1 YKAAELLEEEPKNLE
16 EAQKIYEENFNDDAI
31 RDILLS
37 ELQNT
42 YGYTLEPHETYTAI
56 IEKINNRT
64 FELVELEQAF
74 RDIEQ
79 SDKIYLGLFNDVDLQ
94 STRLGP
100 NPQKRNDRISAVMQ
114 RLEQVDLTEYGGDAL
129 GDAYE
134 YLIGQF
140 ASESGKKAGEFYT
153 PQAVSNLMTQIA
165 ILGKENKRGL
175 TVYDPIMGS
184 GSLLLNAKA
193 YSDQPNSIYYFGQ
206 EVNTTTLNLARMNMI
221 LHNVGIGQQKFRNG
235 DTLDDDWPTDEP
247 TNFDMVLMNPPYSA
261 KWSAS
266 NAFLEDSRFA
276 PYGKLPPKS
285 RADFAFLLHGY
296 YHLRTDGTMAIV
308 LPHGVL
314 FRSGAEATIRQNL
327 LENG

>member
-1 YKAAELLEEEPKNLE
+1 MQDLDEGA
-16 EAQKIYEENFNDDAI
+16 
-31 RDILLS
+31 
-37 ELQNT
+37 
-42 YGYTLEPHETYTAI
+42 
-56 IEKINNRT
+56 
-64 FELVELEQAF
+64 FELDKLGQGF

-79 SDKIYLGLFNDVDLQ
+79 SDELFENLFEDIDLH
-94 STRLGP
+94 SRRLGP
-100 NPQKRNDRISAVMQ
+100 TLQKQSETIQQVMKE
-114 RLEQVDLTEYGGDAL
+114 LNKLDFADYDGDAL

-175 TVYDPIMGS
+175 TVYDPTMGS

-193 YSDQPNSIYYFGQ
+193 YSNQPNSIYYFGQ

-285 RADFAFLLHGY
+285 RADFAFL
-296 YHLRTDGTMAIV
+296 
-308 LPHGVL
+308 
-314 FRSGAEATIRQNL
+314 
-327 LENG
+327 